1 MARKKSYNARSYYN
15 RASGYVRSYARR
27 GWNSR
32 PVTYMRRTYYRK
44 NTGIGNQHVKV
55 YPDLSV
61 GAGFVTGMTYLDN
74 MVPGQVW
81 LAGAA
86 LPLGGSIGRRFR
98 NFCGGVILGELA
110 SQLTGVK
117 IPIGTAP
124 TAKTTNVT
132 TTTSVAALYSA

>member
-1 MARKKSYNARSYYN
+1 MARRKSYNARNYYN

-44 NTGIGNQHVKV
+44 NTGIGNKHVKV

-61 GAGFVTGMTYLDN
+61 GAGAVVGMTNIDT

-81 LAGAA
+81 LLGAA
-86 LPLGGSIGRRFR
+86 LPLGGSLGRRVR
-98 NFCGGVILGELA
+98 NFCGGVILGELV
-110 SQLTGVK
+110 SQYTGFK

-124 TAKTTNVT
+124 AANSGTKTVT
-132 TTTSVAALYSA
+132 TSAAALYSA